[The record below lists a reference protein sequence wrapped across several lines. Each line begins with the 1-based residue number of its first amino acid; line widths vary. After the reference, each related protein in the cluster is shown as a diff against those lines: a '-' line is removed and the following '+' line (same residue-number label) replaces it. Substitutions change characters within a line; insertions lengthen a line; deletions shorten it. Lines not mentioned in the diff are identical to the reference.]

1 MLEII
6 RPAIGVILGGIIIIF
21 SSRISRYIT
30 WAYQKFPKYKDGVS
44 SLGINFNIRPFF
56 IGILGLV
63 IIVFSTVSLVLGLL

>member
-6 RPAIGVILGGIIIIF
+6 RPAIGVILGVIIIIF

-30 WAYQKFPKYKDGVS
+30 WAYQKFPTYKDGVNTF
-44 SLGINFNIRPFF
+44 GISFNIRPFF

-63 IIVFSTVSLVLGLL
+63 IMVFSTISLVLGLL